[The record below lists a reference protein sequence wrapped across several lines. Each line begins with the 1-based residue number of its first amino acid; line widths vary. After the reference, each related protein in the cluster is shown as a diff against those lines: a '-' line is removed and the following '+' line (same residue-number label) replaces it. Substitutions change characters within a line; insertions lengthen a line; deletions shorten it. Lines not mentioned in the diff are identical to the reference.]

1 MKALLLAG
9 GYGTRLKPIT
19 DLVPKC
25 LVPIAGRPLID
36 YWIESL
42 KKAGIERILINTHY
56 LNTQMEDYKKK
67 IKYSNY
73 IELIYEPVLKGTA
86 GTLIENYQYWKEE
99 NSLLVAHADNYCLA
113 SLEKFKKAHFNRPR
127 NCHITMMTF
136 RTKNP
141 TKCGVVILSKE
152 GIVTQFYE
160 KVPNPPSNIAN
171 GAIYI
176 FSNIA
181 LKIIYEKYPDAVDIS
196 NDILPKFLGK
206 IYTYETKATLVDIGS
221 LESYR
226 YVCDNFD
233 KLK

>member
-86 GTLIENYQYWKEE
+86 GTLIENYQYWKD
-99 NSLLVAHADNYCLA
+99 A
-113 SLEKFKKAHFNRPR
+113 RR
-127 NCHITMMTF
+127 NCI
-136 RTKNP
+136 R
-141 TKCGVVILSKE
+141 
-152 GIVTQFYE
+152 
-160 KVPNPPSNIAN
+160 
-171 GAIYI
+171 
-176 FSNIA
+176 
-181 LKIIYEKYPDAVDIS
+181 
-196 NDILPKFLGK
+196 
-206 IYTYETKATLVDIGS
+206 
-221 LESYR
+221 
-226 YVCDNFD
+226 
-233 KLK
+233 